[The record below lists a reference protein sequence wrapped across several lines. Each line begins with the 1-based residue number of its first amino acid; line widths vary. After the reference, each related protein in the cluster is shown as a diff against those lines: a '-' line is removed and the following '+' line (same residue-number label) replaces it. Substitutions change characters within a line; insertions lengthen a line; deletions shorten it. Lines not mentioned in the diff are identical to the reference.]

1 MMKQRLLSMLC
12 LLLGVA
18 AGTLAANGHWTV
30 NPHAFQYD
38 MTAYVQLSLVQQSG
52 YEVAAFCG
60 DECRG
65 IGKLLTAN
73 DGTQVFQLRI
83 RSNEATGETI
93 TFRAWNVAGE
103 KEYQANVSVTFAS
116 QAVEGTPSEP
126 VVLDLGISLKGD
138 VNGDG
143 DITAQDASLIQQYV
157 ARKFGADAA
166 GFNAATAD
174 VNGDGDVN
182 AQDASLVQQYV
193 AKKISW

>member
-1 MMKQRLLSMLC
+1 MKQRLLSMLC

-18 AGTLAANGHWTV
+18 AGALAQHWSV

-38 MTAYVQLSLVQQSG
+38 MTAYVQLSKVQQSG

-83 RSNEATGETI
+83 RSNEVTGETI
-93 TFRAWNVAGE
+93 TFRAWNVADE
-103 KEYQANVSVTFAS
+103 QEYVANVSIAFAS
-116 QAVEGTPSEP
+116 QTVEGTPSEP
-126 VVLDLGISLKGD
+126 VVLDLGVSLKGD

-143 DITAQDASLIQQYV
+143 EITAQDASLIQQYA
-157 ARKFGADAA
+157 ARKFGADAE
-166 GFNAATAD
+166 GFNAAAAD

>member
-1 MMKQRLLSMLC
+1 MLC

-18 AGTLAANGHWTV
+18 AGTLAQHWSV

-38 MTAYVQLSLVQQSG
+38 MTAYVQLSKLKQSG
-52 YEVAAFCG
+52 YEVAAFCS

-73 DGTQVFQLRI
+73 DGTKVFQLRI

-93 TFRAWNVAGE
+93 TFRAWNVADE
-103 KEYQANVSVTFAS
+103 QEYVANVSITFAS

-143 DITAQDASLIQQYV
+143 EITAQDASLIQQYA
-157 ARKFGADAA
+157 ARKFGAEAA
-166 GFNAATAD
+166 GFNVVAAD